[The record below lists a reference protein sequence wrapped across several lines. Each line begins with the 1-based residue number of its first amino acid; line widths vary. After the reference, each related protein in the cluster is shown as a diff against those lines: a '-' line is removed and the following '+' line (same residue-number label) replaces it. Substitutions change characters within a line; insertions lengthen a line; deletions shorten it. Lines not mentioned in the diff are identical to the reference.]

1 MNMRTPIASP
11 VLLSA
16 ACFFAAGCYDQPLV
30 PGDEQNDRVVITNDE
45 LILDQRVD
53 YTEDDV
59 PIDPLALASATSGPA
74 LADGPMLAPSSI
86 TLTLLAEAEP
96 PTVDGESVQAT
107 SVWLTDE
114 GKAVVAYGFAGG
126 PALGALDYFIQLTKK
141 RPKLMSTAT
150 FADADIN
157 AVSMDGTW
165 AYAAVLSSDVS
176 LPSSALVERLQF
188 QGNKFTLDGNLQSPL
203 SSFAATSTLVTSSAV
218 YATSGDAGGVYAL
231 DPSDL
236 SIVGEY
242 ALDDARWV
250 AWDEDGGR
258 IAVAQGTP
266 GRLSVFEEGAFPGG
280 SMTLL
285 NTFDVPGVNV
295 AESKSTVE
303 VHGGK
308 AFVAAGPEGVQIV
321 CLDDGQI
328 VGSVPRPDPAS
339 LGLDPAVVVTN
350 AVTVQGDLMFISN
363 GEAGVYAAAGAQSF
377 ATSACD
383 APQQI
388 QVLGKL
394 RFDALQSV
402 NHVVYR
408 NGYLYV
414 AAGTG
419 GIKIVEVEV
428 DP

>member
-1 MNMRTPIASP
+1 MRIHIASP
-11 VLLSA
+11 LLPFA
-16 ACFFAAGCYDQPLV
+16 ACLVVAGCYDQPLV
-30 PGDEQNDRVVITNDE
+30 PGDEQDDRVIITNDE
-45 LILDQRVD
+45 FILDQRVD
-53 YTEDDV
+53 YPESDV
-59 PIDPLALASATSGPA
+59 PIEPLALAAAASAPA
-74 LADGPMLAPSSI
+74 LADGPMLAPSAI
-86 TLTLLAEAEP
+86 TLTLLAEADP
-96 PTVDGESVQAT
+96 PTVGGESVQAT

-114 GKAVVAYGFAGG
+114 GKAVVAYAYAGA
-126 PALGALDYFIQLTKK
+126 PTLGALDYFIQLTKK
-141 RPKLMSTAT
+141 RPKLMSTAVFSDT
-150 FADADIN
+150 EVN
-157 AVSMDGTW
+157 AVSMDGNW
-165 AYAAVLSSDVS
+165 AYAAVLTSDIS
-176 LPSSALVERLQF
+176 LPSSAVVERLRF

-203 SSFAATSTLVTSSAV
+203 SSFAATSTLVAGSAI
-218 YATSGDAGGVYAL
+218 YATSGDAGAVFAL

-236 SIVGEY
+236 SILGEH

-258 IAVAQGTP
+258 IVVAQGTP
-266 GRLSVFEEGAFPGG
+266 GRVSVFEEGAFAGG

-295 AESKSTVE
+295 AESKATVE

-308 AFVAAGPEGVQIV
+308 AFVAAGPEGVQVV
-321 CLDDGQI
+321 CLDNGQI

-339 LGLDPAVVVTN
+339 LGLDPSVVVTN

-377 ATSACD
+377 ASSACD

-394 RFDALQSV
+394 RFDALQSA